1 MYKSCYGKII
11 DEVSRTLKKLSD
23 EKTRD
28 LTDIILNSKRI
39 FITGKGRTGFIMKLF
54 AVRLMQ
60 MGFNVHVLGEPTAPS
75 IEANDL
81 LLIGSGSGE
90 TDSLVVIAGK
100 AKKLGARIAIITMHE
115 ESSIAKI
122 SDVLLVIPASGSKSD
137 KNAVS
142 LSFQPM
148 CNLFEQSLIIFLDAL
163 SIVIMDQEKINIEV
177 LYKRHAN
184 LE

>member
-11 DEVSRTLKKLSD
+11 DEVSRTLEKLSD
-23 EKTRD
+23 EKTRE

-100 AKKLGARIAIITMHE
+100 VKIRCQDIHKLRIINC
-115 ESSIAKI
+115 
-122 SDVLLVIPASGSKSD
+122 
-137 KNAVS
+137 KN
-142 LSFQPM
+142 
-148 CNLFEQSLIIFLDAL
+148 I
-163 SIVIMDQEKINIEV
+163 
-177 LYKRHAN
+177 
-184 LE
+184 